1 MCDAVKGVD
10 RCGGDDDTM
19 RWTKVRRSIYNKKT
33 QSSKEYSMMTVSGYV
48 EGDV

>member
-1 MCDAVKGVD
+1 VRWMCDAVKGVD

-33 QSSKEYSMMTVSGYV
+33 QSSKEYSHGQK
-48 EGDV
+48 